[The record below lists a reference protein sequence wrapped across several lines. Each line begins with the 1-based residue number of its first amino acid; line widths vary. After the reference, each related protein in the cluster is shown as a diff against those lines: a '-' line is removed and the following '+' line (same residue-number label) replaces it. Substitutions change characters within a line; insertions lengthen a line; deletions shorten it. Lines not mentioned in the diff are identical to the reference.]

1 MESALK
7 RRRMAGV
14 LFIIMSFIMAFAQ
27 LSFAN
32 TKNYSEDA
40 QAKKNLTTYVN
51 GQMGSNEYEVE
62 GGGSIKGNELFKG
75 SPTEGFTLDSDKFS
89 KLDKDA
95 QQRAVNDIAQ
105 YSNEAVQSDKAKGV
119 TESTVQNWWKDLQS
133 NPGVGSK
140 FLNVILEQTKPDF
153 VTANKIYKPFS
164 GPISTVLGILSILIM
179 AFTGLVMASDIM
191 YIAVPPFRMLVEG
204 DNGKMKSFLV
214 TAAALN
220 AVKAEESAQD
230 GGGTKQALGIYFKN
244 RVIMLIILGICLFYL
259 VQGQIYKLVGIILDL
274 VSGFGI

>member
-1 MESALK
+1 MENILK
-7 RRRMAGV
+7 RRRMVGV

-119 TESTVQNWWKDLQS
+119 LGWKPRFDALDTIIATAWRWHS
-133 NPGVGSK
+133 AH
-140 FLNVILEQTKPDF
+140 PDGYGE
-153 VTANKIYKPFS
+153 K
-164 GPISTVLGILSILIM
+164 
-179 AFTGLVMASDIM
+179 
-191 YIAVPPFRMLVEG
+191 
-204 DNGKMKSFLV
+204 
-214 TAAALN
+214 
-220 AVKAEESAQD
+220 
-230 GGGTKQALGIYFKN
+230 
-244 RVIMLIILGICLFYL
+244 
-259 VQGQIYKLVGIILDL
+259 
-274 VSGFGI
+274 